1 MDTGR
6 ISDGAGG
13 SPGLVSS
20 GSDKGKIRS
29 ILVGNHIAHH
39 GLQNHPKAIPANG
52 FFLRFSSNLGGIFD
66 AFSPSLE

>member
-29 ILVGNHIAHH
+29 ILVENHIAHH
-39 GLQNHPKAIPANG
+39 GLQNHPKATPVNG
-52 FFLRFSSNLGGIFD
+52 IFLRFSSNLGGNFGP
-66 AFSPSLE
+66 FS